1 MISTQKKV
9 NEIFDYLKSQ
19 FPNASCEL
27 DYKNEFEILCA
38 VILSAQCTD
47 KRVNLVTPALFSK
60 YPTPQ
65 KMSQAKQED
74 IENIIRSCGFYHN
87 KAKSLISMSQELCQ
101 KFGGVVPSNF
111 DDLVSLKGVG
121 QKTANVVLAVAFN
134 QNEMGVDTHIFRISH
149 RLGLSQANTPAKVEK
164 DLRTLFVGRD
174 LKNDHYLLVL
184 FGRYICK
191 AIKPSCENCPLKKYC
206 NYKAPKK

>member
-1 MISTQKKV
+1 MVNTQAKI
-9 NEIFDYLKSQ
+9 NEIFDYLKSK

-27 DYKNEFEILCA
+27 NYKNEFELLCA

-47 KRVNLVTPALFSK
+47 KRVNIVTPALFSA

-65 KMSQAKQED
+65 AMSKAKLED
-74 IENIIRSCGFYHN
+74 VENIIKSCGFYHN
-87 KAKSLISMSQELCQ
+87 KAKALVSMSKELCQ
-101 KFGGVVPSNF
+101 RFNGVVPNNF
-111 DDLVSLKGVG
+111 DDLISLKGVG

-134 QNEMGVDTHIFRISH
+134 QNEIGVDTHIFRISH
-149 RLGLSQANTPAKVEK
+149 RLGFSQGNTPAKVEK
-164 DLRTLFVGRD
+164 DLRSLFVNRD

-191 AIKPSCENCPLKKYC
+191 AIKPTCQSCPLKKYC
-206 NYKAPKK
+206 NYEKK